1 MIKTLR
7 MLGLMAMLCF
17 IMPAFV
23 SCDKD
28 DDEPKKGDNTSYVE
42 AVVGTYFGSLDY
54 SVMNYEPGN
63 IEGSYE
69 LKILRDAKDD
79 DDVIVVIPQCSF
91 TPPIPNSSAFTIPSI
106 TIPDVD
112 VSKKGDTYII
122 SEDDFSIDI
131 NGTTYSGKLY
141 GTIAGKDAKVEYT
154 LRPGRMPM
162 DINFTFTGTFK

>member
-1 MIKTLR
+1 MIS
-7 MLGLMAMLCF
+7 LMAMLCF

-28 DDEPKKGDNTSYVE
+28 DDDDPKKDDNTNYV
-42 AVVGTYFGSLDY
+42 AAIVGNYSGSLGY
-54 SVMNYEPGN
+54 SVINYEPGN

-69 LKILRDAKDD
+69 LKILKDTEDD

-91 TPPIPNSSAFTIPSI
+91 TPPIPNSSAFTIPALTI
-106 TIPDVD
+106 TDVD
-112 VSKKGDTYII
+112 VTKKGETYTI

-131 NGTTYSGKLY
+131 NGTTYTGKLY

-162 DINFTFTGTFK
+162 DINFTFTGTAK